1 MDTFIID
8 LSIFEQRFK
17 KEANRIINIIF
28 SDAFDEQHFATQKA
42 AEPLQRKQL
51 MKLEELVNKYNQ
63 IKNLIK
69 EFNERLKSIQ
79 L

>member
-8 LSIFEQRFK
+8 LSIFEQHFK

-28 SDAFDEQHFATQKA
+28 SDAFDEQH
-42 AEPLQRKQL
+42 QRKQL